1 MTFYFYF
8 YIAIKT
14 QIMDNTEIL
23 SETKRILKN
32 NYNKV
37 MVPFFLMVIISA
49 ITQNQNIITN
59 IFDNYGMVTG
69 AVYGLI
75 AVVITAVIGV
85 GLASFSLSIVEG
97 KIDTNKLKDGLEVVP
112 KAVVIYLL
120 YFVAIFVGFLLLI
133 IPGLIVSI
141 MFSQVFF
148 ILSKNPDVDVIDAF
162 KQSAAMMNGH
172 KWQYFWLSLRY
183 GLYFVLSIFT
193 LFIWTLWLF
202 PQMYTSYALF
212 HAKVSG
218 SYEKQ
223 IV

>member
-49 ITQNQNIITN
+49 ITQNQKIITN

-120 YFVAIFVGFLLLI
+120 YFVAILVGFLLLI

>member
-1 MTFYFYF
+1 
-8 YIAIKT
+8 
-14 QIMDNTEIL
+14 MDNTEIL
-23 SETKRILKN
+23 SETKRILKD

-49 ITQNQNIITN
+49 ITQNQDIISNIY
-59 IFDNYGMVTG
+59 DNYGVVTG
-69 AVYGLI
+69 TVYSLI
-75 AVVITAVIGV
+75 SVVITAVIGV

-97 KIDTNKLKDGLEVVP
+97 RTDTNKLKDGLNVVP

-120 YFVAIFVGFLLLI
+120 YVVAIVVGLLLLV
-133 IPGLIVSI
+133 IPGLIVGI

-148 ILSKNPDVDVIDAF
+148 ILSKDPDVDVVDAF
-162 KQSAAMMNGH
+162 KQSAAMMNGY
-172 KWQYFWLSLRY
+172 KWQYLWLSLRY

-193 LFIWTLWLF
+193 LFIWTLWLL

-223 IV
+223 VDDVNTHLVE